1 MTTNAGS
8 LGSGKNSYVGFES
21 ACDKENQER
30 AVSKVKES
38 FSPEFINRIDEIIL
52 FGSLTSDDL
61 VKISENELEK
71 LKKKAEGI
79 GINLTFSENVAG
91 KIASANNTVKYGARP
106 IKRNVMELIEN
117 RLAGMIISNQVTEG
131 DRICVELKDD
141 KIEFL
146 PQIINQTPSKSKSG
160 V

>member
-1 MTTNAGS
+1 MS
-8 LGSGKNSYVGFES
+8 
-21 ACDKENQER
+21 
-30 AVSKVKES
+30 
-38 FSPEFINRIDEIIL
+38 L